1 MLTVQKYRLVRGDDF
16 EWHVSFIIRFHYDN
30 VDKVFIHLQSPEK
43 QDEIWYGCRFRWR
56 TYRYYIFLIQ
66 LIDFIMHLKII
77 TYVLQ
82 VFESF
87 CLYNLRYKNLEKLWS
102 SLKVQIWFHKNC
114 ECLIPGNHSFHSCII
129 TSIVHIFTFYRKKF
143 ILMGFL
149 LVSMCDSVGG
159 THHESREKLKSS
171 MSTTTTSEKSKQTSK
186 GKSSHSTG
194 GSENS
199 PKRVQSGSVL

>member
-1 MLTVQKYRLVRGDDF
+1 MQIWMENLQVWYK
-16 EWHVSFIIRFHYDN
+16 IN
-30 VDKVFIHLQSPEK
+30 VNFTMH
-43 QDEIWYGCRFRWR
+43 
-56 TYRYYIFLIQ
+56 IQ
-66 LIDFIMHLKII
+66 II

-82 VFESF
+82 VFW
-87 CLYNLRYKNLEKLWS
+87 KLLLVS
-102 SLKVQIWFHKNC
+102 RSIHSKVQIFRTVVISKGSN
-114 ECLIPGNHSFHSCII
+114 LIPWKLWMFDNYLFHSCII
-129 TSIVHIFTFYRKKF
+129 TSIVHIFMFYYKKF
-143 ILMGFL
+143 ILMKFL
-149 LVSMCDSVGG
+149 SVSMYDSVGG

>member
-1 MLTVQKYRLVRGDDF
+1 M
-16 EWHVSFIIRFHYDN
+16 EN
-30 VDKVFIHLQSPEK
+30 LQV
-43 QDEIWYGCRFRWR
+43 WYIFNS
-56 TYRYYIFLIQ
+56 TYRFYYAIKNYYI
-66 LIDFIMHLKII
+66 
-77 TYVLQ
+77 YVLQ

-129 TSIVHIFTFYRKKF
+129 TSIVHIFMFYRKKF
-143 ILMGFL
+143 ILMRFL
-149 LVSMCDSVGG
+149 LVSMCDFVGG

>member
-1 MLTVQKYRLVRGDDF
+1 M
-16 EWHVSFIIRFHYDN
+16 EN
-30 VDKVFIHLQSPEK
+30 LQV
-43 QDEIWYGCRFRWR
+43 WYIFNS
-56 TYRYYIFLIQ
+56 TYKFYYVYKNYYICTSSFWKLLLVSRSIQ
-66 LIDFIMHLKII
+66 SK
-77 TYVLQ
+77 VQ
-82 VFESF
+82 
-87 CLYNLRYKNLEKLWS
+87 NLEKLWS

-129 TSIVHIFTFYRKKF
+129 TSIVHIFMFYRKKF
-143 ILMGFL
+143 ILMRFL